1 MNKDTDVKTAI
12 RNGLVDVAR
21 KALEIYNYLEEKP
34 ERWGGVLAE
43 VNRKAFLEALRDA
56 LHCVEHFE
64 YMLAMLEKVG
74 KRLDDAKERFE
85 KERGI
90 DGELRQDDVKVEFI
104 GEEGA
109 G

>member
-34 ERWGGVLAE
+34 ERWGGVLVE
-43 VNRKAFLEALRDA
+43 VNRKAFLEALQGA
-56 LHCVEHFE
+56 LHYVKHFE
-64 YMLAMLEKVG
+64 HILATLEKIR
-74 KRLDDAKERFE
+74 KRLDEAKERFE

-90 DGELRQDDVKVEFI
+90 GGELRQDDVEGDFTYEY
-104 GEEGA
+104 EE
-109 G
+109 

>member
-34 ERWGGVLAE
+34 ERWGGILAE
-43 VNRKAFLEALRDA
+43 ANRKAFLEALHDA
-56 LHCVEHFE
+56 SESTSHFE
-64 YMLAMLEKVG
+64 YMLTALERIG
-74 KRLDDAKERFE
+74 KRLDEAKERFE

-90 DGELRQDDVKVEFI
+90 NGELRQDDVEGDFTYEY
-104 GEEGA
+104 EE
-109 G
+109 